1 MKNSN
6 WMRLLAVVVIITA
19 LVAACG
25 PLQQVPTD
33 NSGKKVEALGTSQ
46 TIRTLTIGGN
56 GMVTLV
62 PDIARINVGVNSK
75 AKEVSE
81 AVNLNNKQAL
91 AITEA
96 LKKKGV
102 EEKDIQTA
110 NFNVYPM
117 QQYDH
122 MTNEVIG
129 VTYNVDNTLY
139 VTVHDLKSLSEIL
152 DAAIKA
158 GANQINGISFDIDN
172 RQAAQEQARD
182 LALKDAEAKAKS
194 VAETM
199 GVSIDQ
205 VVTINVTNSSY
216 VQPYPMYGMGGG
228 EAKQAMD
235 TSVPISAGQIVVTYE
250 VTLTYS
256 IK

>member
-1 MKNSN
+1 MKNTK

-25 PLQQVPTD
+25 PLQQAQTE
-33 NSGKKVEALGTSQ
+33 NSGKKGETVGSSQ
-46 TIRTLTIGGN
+46 AIRTLTIGGN
-56 GMVTLV
+56 GTVTLV

-75 AKEVSE
+75 AKEVTE
-81 AVNLNNKQAL
+81 AVNQNNKQAL

-122 MTNEVIG
+122 TTNEVIG
-129 VTYNVDNTLY
+129 VTYSVDNTLY
-139 VTVHDLKSLSEIL
+139 ITVRDLKTLSAVL

-158 GANQINGISFDIDN
+158 GANQINGINFDIDD
-172 RQAAQEQARD
+172 RQVAQAQARD

-199 GVSIDQ
+199 GVSLDE

-235 TSVPISAGQIVVTYE
+235 SSVPISAGQIVVTYE

>member
-1 MKNSN
+1 MKRTK

-25 PLQQVPTD
+25 PMQKITTNNPE
-33 NSGKKVEALGTSQ
+33 KKVDQVGTAQ
-46 TIRTLTIGGN
+46 VVRTITIGGN
-56 GMVTLV
+56 GQVTLV

-75 AKEVSE
+75 AEEVTE
-81 AVNLNNKQAL
+81 AVNLNNKLAL

-96 LKKKGV
+96 LKKKGI

-122 MTNEVIG
+122 VTSEVIG
-129 VTYNVDNTLY
+129 VTYTVDNTLY
-139 VTVHDLKSLSEIL
+139 ITVRDLKMLSEIL

-158 GANQINGISFDIDN
+158 GANQINGISFDIDD
-172 RQAAQEQARD
+172 RQAAQAQARD
-182 LALKDAEAKAKS
+182 LALKDAEAKAQS
-194 VAETM
+194 VAGTM
-199 GVSIDQ
+199 GVSLDEVI
-205 VVTINVTNSSY
+205 TINVTNSSY

-228 EAKQAMD
+228 EKMAMD
-235 TSVPISAGQIVVTYE
+235 SSVPISAGQIVVTYE
-250 VTLTYS
+250 VTLTYG